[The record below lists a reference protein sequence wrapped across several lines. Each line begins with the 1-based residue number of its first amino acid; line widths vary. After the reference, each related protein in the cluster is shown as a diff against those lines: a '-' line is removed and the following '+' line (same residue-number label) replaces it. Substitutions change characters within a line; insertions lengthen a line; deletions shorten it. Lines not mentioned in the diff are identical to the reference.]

1 METTTTLADDLGIFV
16 YIYTYLRP
24 YLCRPATKRMRS
36 MNLFLTVYLL
46 LTMLLLPRPGD
57 ETNEVD
63 EYVF

>member
-1 METTTTLADDLGIFV
+1 METTTTSEDDLGIFV

-24 YLCRPATKRMRS
+24 YPRRPATKRTRS

-46 LTMLLLPRPGD
+46 LTMILLPRPGD

-63 EYVF
+63 ESVF